1 MDFEKIKS
9 NLLSALSQLM
19 VLRLIVTSPS
29 EKVADLPALYVLLAA
44 LLAPWACVLALV
56 LGFVF
61 RYGAR
66 FERDVT
72 RMNG

>member
-1 MDFEKIKS
+1 MDFEKMKS

-44 LLAPWACVLALV
+44 LMAPWACLLVLV
-56 LGFVF
+56 LGFLR

-66 FERDVT
+66 FERDAT
-72 RMNG
+72 RMP

>member
-44 LLAPWACVLALV
+44 LMAPWACLFVLV
-56 LGFVF
+56 LGFLG

-66 FERDVT
+66 FERDAA
-72 RMNG
+72 RMP

>member
-44 LLAPWACVLALV
+44 LMAPWACLFLLV
-56 LGFVF
+56 LGFLC

-66 FERDVT
+66 FERDAAK
-72 RMNG
+72 MP

>member
-29 EKVADLPALYVLLAA
+29 EKVADLPALYVLLSA
-44 LLAPWACVLALV
+44 LMAPWACLFLLAL
-56 LGFVF
+56 GFLC

-66 FERDVT
+66 FERDAAK
-72 RMNG
+72 MP